1 MEVAKVPRGDFS
13 GIFGIFL
20 GCRVHSW
27 GMQLDEAV
35 ERFLNHLGVSRAP
48 NTVKAYGTDLAQFV
62 EYALST
68 GVSEVE
74 MVSER
79 LVRAWLDSHRAAH
92 RSTRARKLYAL
103 RSFFRFCRA
112 MGWLQVD
119 PAAQIAEPSVARRLP
134 RFLTRAQV
142 AQLVEQPLQTPQLLA
157 LRDRAMLELLYAT
170 GLRVSELVSLDV
182 NAIDFEQGAIRV
194 RGKGGRERLVLFGR
208 AAHEALTE
216 YLQHVRPR
224 LMNPRRPTRALF
236 LNYQGGRITAR
247 SVHRLLK
254 RYGHALGLEVSPH
267 LLRHTFATHM
277 LEGGADLRS
286 VQELLGHQRLQTT
299 QVYTHLTLDR
309 LRRTLERALPT
320 TLDEE
325 EER

>member
-1 MEVAKVPRGDFS
+1 MN
-13 GIFGIFL
+13 
-20 GCRVHSW
+20 
-27 GMQLDEAV
+27 LDEAV
-35 ERFLNHLGVSRAP
+35 ERFLNHVGASRAP

-74 MVSER
+74 TVSER
-79 LVRAWLDSHRAAH
+79 LVRAWLDSYRAVH

-112 MGWLQVD
+112 MGWLQAD
-119 PAAQIAEPSVARRLP
+119 PTAPIAEPSSARRLP
-134 RFLTRAQV
+134 RFLTHSQV
-142 AQLVEQPLQTPQLLA
+142 AQLVEQPSQSPHLLA
-157 LRDRAMLELLYAT
+157 LRDRAILELLYAT
-170 GLRVSELVSLDV
+170 GVRVSELVSLDV

-208 AAHEALTE
+208 AAHEALTD
-216 YLQHVRPR
+216 YLQHARPR
-224 LMNPRRPTRALF
+224 LMNPQRPTRALF
-236 LNYQGGRITAR
+236 LNYQGGRITVR

-254 RYGHALGLEVSPH
+254 RYGRMLGLEVSPH
-267 LLRHTFATHM
+267 MVRHTFATHL

-309 LRRTLERALPT
+309 LRKTLERALPT

-325 EER
+325 EG

>member
-1 MEVAKVPRGDFS
+1 M
-13 GIFGIFL
+13 
-20 GCRVHSW
+20 H
-27 GMQLDEAV
+27 LDEAV
-35 ERFLNHLGVSRAP
+35 ERFLNHLGATRSP

-74 MVSER
+74 TVSER
-79 LVRAWLDSHRAAH
+79 LVRAWLDSQRAVQ

-103 RSFFRFCRA
+103 RRFFRFCRA
-112 MGWLQVD
+112 MGWLQPEPV
-119 PAAQIAEPSVARRLP
+119 ANIAEPATPRRLP
-134 RFLTRAQV
+134 RFLTRAQA
-142 AQLVEQPLQTPQLLA
+142 AQLVEQPLHGPDILA
-157 LRDRAMLELLYAT
+157 RRDRAMLELLYAT

-194 RGKGGRERLVLFGR
+194 RGKGGRERIVLFGR
-208 AAHEALTE
+208 AAHEALSD

-224 LMNPRRPTRALF
+224 LMNPQRPTRALF
-236 LNYQGGRITAR
+236 LNYQGGRLTVR

-254 RYGHALGLEVSPH
+254 RYGRALGLEVSPH
-267 LLRHTFATHM
+267 MLRHTFATHL
-277 LEGGADLRS
+277 LEGGADLRT

-309 LRRTLERALPT
+309 LRKTVERALPT

-325 EER
+325 D

>member
-1 MEVAKVPRGDFS
+1 M
-13 GIFGIFL
+13 
-20 GCRVHSW
+20 H
-27 GMQLDEAV
+27 LDEAV
-35 ERFLNHLGVSRAP
+35 ERFLNHLGTTRSP

-92 RSTRARKLYAL
+92 RTTRARKLYAL

-112 MGWLQVD
+112 MGWLQAE
-119 PAAQIAEPSVARRLP
+119 PAANIAEPAATRRLP
-134 RFLTRAQV
+134 RFLTRSQA
-142 AQLVEQPLQTPQLLA
+142 AQLVEQPSQEPDIFA
-157 LRDRAMLELLYAT
+157 LRDRALLELLYAT

-182 NAIDFEQGAIRV
+182 NALDFEQGAIRV
-194 RGKGGRERLVLFGR
+194 RGKGGRERMVLFGR
-208 AAHEALTE
+208 AAHEALSD
-216 YLQHVRPR
+216 YLQHARPR
-224 LMNPRRPTRALF
+224 LMNPQRPTRALF
-236 LNYQGGRITAR
+236 LNYQGGRLTVR

-254 RYGHALGLEVSPH
+254 RYGRALGLEVSPH
-267 LLRHTFATHM
+267 MLRHTFATHM
-277 LEGGADLRS
+277 LEGGADLRT

-309 LRRTLERALPT
+309 LRKTLERALPT
-320 TLDEE
+320 TWDEE
-325 EER
+325 E